1 MKGNALI
8 SENSNLWKINER
20 VITGMNLGIVSFN
33 SNQKFVLREKI
44 IHVHFFLFYVSFRV
58 THRLEMFH
66 R

>member
-33 SNQKFVLREKI
+33 SNQKLVLREKV
-44 IHVHFFLFYVSFRV
+44 IHVHFFSRYFSFRV

-66 R
+66 